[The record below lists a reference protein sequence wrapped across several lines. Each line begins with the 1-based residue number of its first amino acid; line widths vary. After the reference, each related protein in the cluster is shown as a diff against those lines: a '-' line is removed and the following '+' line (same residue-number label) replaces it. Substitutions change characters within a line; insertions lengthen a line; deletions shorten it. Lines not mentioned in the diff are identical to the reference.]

1 MSSSVG
7 CSPGLPWLMSYLL
20 ESRLCACYV
29 CARVVAR
36 SPSWQSRTSYVT
48 EKKHPAGVGNAR
60 FLGKT
65 HARMDELTPALPG
78 TVAVLMAYGRRCETA
93 VATQTEVTTTATG
106 DAASPCASEKFENF
120 LADMGEPPLGLTL
133 DRIDNDKGYSP
144 RNCRWATRRQQTY
157 NSTTMLHITLG
168 KKTKHLADWCR
179 ELGISKGTYH
189 SRRQRG
195 WGIEEALTTPIRRK
209 GESK

>member
-1 MSSSVG
+1 MRDR
-7 CSPGLPWLMSYLL
+7 CSNPNRSDYHRYGG
-20 ESRLCACYV
+20 RGIAV
-29 CARVVAR
+29 CKR
-36 SPSWQSRTSYVT
+36 W
-48 EKKHPAGVGNAR
+48 
-60 FLGKT
+60 
-65 HARMDELTPALPG
+65 
-78 TVAVLMAYGRRCETA
+78 
-93 VATQTEVTTTATG
+93 
-106 DAASPCASEKFENF
+106 EKFENF